1 MGFWVG
7 FGVFSVLL
15 GGIGTI
21 GEYWALRL
29 PTGEYSALLG
39 PIGGYLALLG
49 LIGGCS
55 ALLGPIRG
63 CSALLGPFGGE
74 VFGATGAFR
83 EVVGNK
89 NTKTSFVLGNRL
101 EFQGKLIKS
110 PRKPLKMLGKLN
122 KLRRPPDQI

>member
-39 PIGGYLALLG
+39 PSGG
-49 LIGGCS
+49 
-55 ALLGPIRG
+55 
-63 CSALLGPFGGE
+63 
-74 VFGATGAFR
+74 VFGTIGAYWGMFGTTGADSGVFGVTGAFWGGGIR
-83 EVVGNK
+83 RYWGLQRGSRKQKHQN
-89 NTKTSFVLGNRL
+89 F
-101 EFQGKLIKS
+101 IC
-110 PRKPLKMLGKLN
+110 PRKPPRISRETHKIPKETA
-122 KLRRPPDQI
+122 

>member
-39 PIGGYLALLG
+39 PSGEVFGTIGAYWGM
-49 LIGGCS
+49 
-55 ALLGPIRG
+55 
-63 CSALLGPFGGE
+63 FGTGADSGVFGTTGAFWG

-83 EVVGNK
+83 GVVGNK
-89 NTKTSFVLGNRL
+89 NTKTSFVLGSRL

-110 PRKPLKMLGKLN
+110 PRKPLK
-122 KLRRPPDQI
+122 I

>member
-29 PTGEYSALLG
+29 PTGESSALLG
-39 PIGGYLALLG
+39 PIGEYSALLG

-55 ALLGPIRG
+55 VLQGPIGGCSALVLALLGPCEGGIRRYWG
-63 CSALLGPFGGE
+63 L
-74 VFGATGAFR
+74 
-83 EVVGNK
+83 
-89 NTKTSFVLGNRL
+89 
-101 EFQGKLIKS
+101 
-110 PRKPLKMLGKLN
+110 
-122 KLRRPPDQI
+122 

>member
-39 PIGGYLALLG
+39 PSGGVFGTIGAYWGM
-49 LIGGCS
+49 
-55 ALLGPIRG
+55 
-63 CSALLGPFGGE
+63 FGTTGADSE
-74 VFGATGAFR
+74 VFGVTGAFW
-83 EVVGNK
+83 G
-89 NTKTSFVLGNRL
+89 G
-101 EFQGKLIKS
+101 GI
-110 PRKPLKMLGKLN
+110 
-122 KLRRPPDQI
+122 RRYWGL